1 MKIFN
6 EEIYNKLFQMA
17 VAGAVAVSVSVEVAG
32 CVSILKIMNI
42 KCKLS

>member
-6 EEIYNKLFQMA
+6 EEIYNKLLQMA
-17 VAGAVAVSVSVEVAG
+17 ADCWKWLRMKKVAGW
-32 CVSILKIMNI
+32 LKIMNI